1 MNRMSPRERGRRR
14 RDRENKLIRGVA
26 GWIVYIFLVAMITS
40 LILIYVGQR
49 TRVEGS
55 SMETTL
61 HNGDSLFVD
70 KLSYRLKEPD
80 RFDIVVFPYKYEQG
94 VYYIKRIIGMPGET
108 VQIRDGAVYINGNK
122 LEEQYGSE
130 PMQEAGIAATPMTLG
145 EDEYFLLG
153 DNRNHSKDS
162 RNEMVGPIKRKDL
175 IGKAFV
181 RIWPLDSIGLIRHE

>member
-26 GWIVYIFLVAMITS
+26 GWIVHIFLVAMITS

-130 PMQEAGIAATPMTLG
+130 PMQDAGIVATPMTLG

-162 RNEMVGPIKRKDL
+162 RNEMVGPVKRKDL
-175 IGKAFV
+175 MGKAFV